1 MKRRVAL
8 FTYLVMDM
16 KAAEAELNRRAEAGW
31 RLEKLWMG
39 VVASFVPAEEPVCYC
54 MDWYD
59 PKAGDGEDYRILLAD
74 AGWQFRS
81 RMSYWNIYEAPAGT
95 APIQTDSALEYQR
108 FRKKALRRMA
118 IGGAALGAS
127 VAVLFLMLGVLV
139 ALAGWEALAEQ
150 LAESGMIGVFLLT
163 MPLAA
168 AGITA
173 WLIRMG
179 LRLRQWCRTV
189 GEGEPFPTPGR
200 VSAAVAA
207 WCCLLGYLYVAL
219 VVAAFLLDALGGHV
233 YLGWCV
239 GGIAG
244 GLAVLKNSWKPEEA
258 GRRRGAKVML
268 SLSAAALAC
277 VLLSPLGLAD
287 WICPPNPMEEPPRL
301 LSAES
306 NLLDLQREA
315 SLLVSYVEWDE
326 THQNADGQDWDWLSG
341 ESWAVRGH
349 WLADRLLE
357 QFRTEAG
364 AVARPPLDGYEDV
377 WYVPAAEHQ
386 EDVQFDTWL
395 VRRGN
400 AVLRVTCDRGL
411 LDGGRLEDILEQLE
425 GSQ

>member
-1 MKRRVAL
+1 ML
-8 FTYLVMDM
+8 
-16 KAAEAELNRRAEAGW
+16 
-31 RLEKLWMG
+31 
-39 VVASFVPAEEPVCYC
+39 C
-54 MDWYD
+54 M
-59 PKAGDGEDYRILLAD
+59 A
-74 AGWQFRS
+74 
-81 RMSYWNIYEAPAGT
+81 
-95 APIQTDSALEYQR
+95 
-108 FRKKALRRMA
+108 
-118 IGGAALGAS
+118 
-127 VAVLFLMLGVLV
+127 
-139 ALAGWEALAEQ
+139 
-150 LAESGMIGVFLLT
+150 
-163 MPLAA
+163 
-168 AGITA
+168 
-173 WLIRMG
+173 
-179 LRLRQWCRTV
+179 
-189 GEGEPFPTPGR
+189 
-200 VSAAVAA
+200 
-207 WCCLLGYLYVAL
+207 
-219 VVAAFLLDALGGHV
+219 
-233 YLGWCV
+233 
-239 GGIAG
+239 
-244 GLAVLKNSWKPEEA
+244 
-258 GRRRGAKVML
+258 
-268 SLSAAALAC
+268 AAALAC

-364 AVARPPLDGYEDV
+364 AVAWPPLDGYEDV
-377 WYVPAAEHQ
+377 WYVSAAEHQ